1 MGAGVFVDARQSRRI
16 LVKLPVSLIVDTPG
30 GWETHPASTVDL
42 SERGLRVS
50 TAAALASD
58 QIVGVILS
66 RTPERCRVA
75 WTGQDGTVRA
85 GQAGLQFL
93 KPLPD

>member
-50 TAAALASD
+50 TVAPLTSE
-58 QIVGVILS
+58 QIIGVVLS

-75 WTGQDGTVRA
+75 WTGQDGTLRA

>member
-42 SERGLRVS
+42 SDRGLKVS
-50 TAAALASD
+50 TDAPLTSE
-58 QIVGVILS
+58 QVVGVILS

-75 WTGQDGTVRA
+75 WKGQEGTPRA

-93 KPLPD
+93 NPLPD

>member
-1 MGAGVFVDARQSRRI
+1 MGAGLFVDARQSRRI

-30 GWETHPASTVDL
+30 GWETHPGSTVDF

-50 TAAALASD
+50 TAAPLTSE
-58 QIVGVILS
+58 QVIGVILS

-75 WTGQDGTVRA
+75 WTGQEGTVRA

-93 KPLPD
+93 NPLPD